1 MAKQK
6 VLKVGNSLA
15 VTLPS
20 RVVKSL
26 SIKAGDEIEAVQTE
40 TDSITYRFINPQ
52 QLSLSQMKL
61 VPSEESSKK
70 S

>member
-6 VLKVGNSLA
+6 VIKVGNSLA

-20 RVVKSL
+20 RVVKNL
-26 SIKAGDEIEAVQTE
+26 SIKTGDEVEATQTE
-40 TDSITYRFINPQ
+40 DNSITYNFINPQ

-61 VPSEESSKK
+61 PTTKVPTKK

>member
-6 VLKVGNSLA
+6 VIKVGNSLA

-20 RVVKSL
+20 RVVKNL
-26 SIKAGDEIEAVQTE
+26 SIQAGDQIESIQNE
-40 TDSITYRFINPQ
+40 DSSITYRFLNPQ

-61 VPSEESSKK
+61 PVEEKSSEK
-70 S
+70 

>member
-1 MAKQK
+1 MTKQK
-6 VLKVGNSLA
+6 VIKVGNSLA
-15 VTLPS
+15 ATLPS
-20 RVVKSL
+20 RMVKNL

-40 TDSITYRFINPQ
+40 DNTIVYRFLNPQ

-61 VPSEESSKK
+61 PTSKTPPKK

>member
-6 VLKVGNSLA
+6 VIKVGNSLA

-20 RVVKSL
+20 RVVKNL
-26 SIKAGDEIEAVQTE
+26 SIQAGDEIEASQTE
-40 TDSITYRFINPQ
+40 DNSITYRFINPQ
-52 QLSLSQMKL
+52 QLSLSQIKL
-61 VPSEESSKK
+61 PTSKIPPKK

>member
-6 VLKVGNSLA
+6 VIKVGNSLA

-20 RVVKSL
+20 RVVKNL
-26 SIKAGDEIEAVQTE
+26 SIQAGDQIESTQNEDNT
-40 TDSITYRFINPQ
+40 ITYRFLNPQ

-61 VPSEESSKK
+61 PEDKSSEK
-70 S
+70 

>member
-6 VLKVGNSLA
+6 VIKVGNSLA

-20 RVVKSL
+20 RMVKNL
-26 SIKAGDEIEAVQTE
+26 SIQTGDEIEAVQTE
-40 TDSITYRFINPQ
+40 DNAIIYRFLNPQ

-61 VPSEESSKK
+61 SASKTPPKK

>member
-6 VLKVGNSLA
+6 VIKVGNSLA

-20 RVVKSL
+20 RVVKNL
-26 SIKAGDEIEAVQTE
+26 SIQAGDEIEAVQTE
-40 TDSITYRFINPQ
+40 DNSITYRFLNPQ
-52 QLSLSQMKL
+52 QLRLSQMKL
-61 VPSEESSKK
+61 PTTKTPPKK

>member
-6 VLKVGNSLA
+6 VIKVGNSLA

-20 RVVKSL
+20 RVVKNL
-26 SIKAGDEIEAVQTE
+26 SIKTGDEVEATQTE
-40 TDSITYRFINPQ
+40 DNSITYNFINPQ

-61 VPSEESSKK
+61 PSNKAPTKK

>member
-6 VLKVGNSLA
+6 VIKVGNSLA

-20 RVVKSL
+20 RVVKNL
-26 SIKAGDEIEAVQTE
+26 SIKTGDEVEATQTE
-40 TDSITYRFINPQ
+40 DNSITYNFINPQ

-61 VPSEESSKK
+61 PTTKVPTKNS
-70 S
+70 

>member
-6 VLKVGNSLA
+6 VIKVGNSLA

-20 RVVKSL
+20 RMVKNL
-26 SIKAGDEIEAVQTE
+26 SIQTGDEIEATQTE
-40 TDSITYRFINPQ
+40 DNSIIYRFLNPQ

-61 VPSEESSKK
+61 PASKTPTKK

>member
-6 VLKVGNSLA
+6 VIKVGNSLA

-20 RVVKSL
+20 RVVKNL
-26 SIKAGDEIEAVQTE
+26 SIKSGDEVEATQTE
-40 TDSITYRFINPQ
+40 DNSITYNFINPQ

-61 VPSEESSKK
+61 PRNKAPTKK

>member
-6 VLKVGNSLA
+6 VIKVGNSLA

-20 RVVKSL
+20 PVVKSL
-26 SIKAGDEIEAVQTE
+26 SIKAGDEIEATQTE
-40 TDSITYRFINPQ
+40 SDSITYRFINPQ

-61 VPSEESSKK
+61 PTTKVPTKK

>member
-6 VLKVGNSLA
+6 VIKVGNSLA

-20 RVVKSL
+20 RMVKNL
-26 SIKAGDEIEAVQTE
+26 SIQTGDEIEAVQTE
-40 TDSITYRFINPQ
+40 ENSIIYRFLNPQ
-52 QLSLSQMKL
+52 QLSLTQMKL
-61 VPSEESSKK
+61 PTDKKPTKK